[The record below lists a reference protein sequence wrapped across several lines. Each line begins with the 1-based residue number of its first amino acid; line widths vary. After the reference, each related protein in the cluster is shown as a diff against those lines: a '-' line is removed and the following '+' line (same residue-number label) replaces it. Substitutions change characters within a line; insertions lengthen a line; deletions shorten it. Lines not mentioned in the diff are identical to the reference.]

1 MSELSIQSVEES
13 DIDTILAED
22 IDFTGKLTFSEPLM
36 IKGKFKGEIDSS
48 SDLYIGEHAV
58 VHAEIDSN
66 IVSLKGKVKG
76 NIRADNKVELFST
89 AEVEGDITTTK
100 MVMEGGCTLN
110 GLCTMKREGSLPGGE
125 ESSK

>member
-13 DIDTILAED
+13 EIDTILAED

-36 IKGKFKGEIDSS
+36 IKGKFTGEIESS

-66 IVSLKGKVKG
+66 IVSLKGKIKG
-76 NIRADNKVELFST
+76 NIRVREKVELFST
-89 AEVEGDITTTK
+89 TEVEGDISTSK
-100 MVMEGGCTLN
+100 MIMEGGCKLN
-110 GLCTMKREGSLPGGE
+110 GLCTMRGE
-125 ESSK
+125 DSAT